1 MAVVQLN
8 KKGQFVIPG
17 LGFIHIPTHITR
29 RKNHDAWELRYDGDI
44 YSFIDWEYGD
54 SIESLR
60 AAVATFEEL
69 VEHPMQKP
77 ARVRM
82 KESCSKQQVTGTAGV
97 YYYATQKERGFMVRN
112 IRGETDRVK
121 IHGEGKVAEKAALR
135 IAEMFR
141 QEFISAYRAL
151 HGFDLTALKEKLGL
165 A

>member
-1 MAVVQLN
+1 
-8 KKGQFVIPG
+8 
-17 LGFIHIPTHITR
+17 
-29 RKNHDAWELRYDGDI
+29 
-44 YSFIDWEYGD
+44 
-54 SIESLR
+54 
-60 AAVATFEEL
+60 
-69 VEHPMQKP
+69 MQKP

-97 YYYATQKERGFMVRN
+97 YYYATQKERGYMVRN

-141 QEFISAYRAL
+141 QEFVGAYRILNA
-151 HGFDLTALKEKLGL
+151 FDLTALKEKLGL